1 MYKGGEA
8 YSLSSLLN
16 AYKNAFCS
24 DPRDKI
30 YGSLSMATDHVG
42 TIIPV
47 DLQEIPPWGLQRCVE
62 ILQFISQP

>member
-47 DLQEIPPWGLQRCVE
+47 DLQEIPP
-62 ILQFISQP
+62 